1 MTKAVETRETDGP
14 KQEGGGTLYRTLWRW
29 HFYAGLICIP
39 FVIWLAVT
47 GSVYLFRP
55 QIEAWFDRDV
65 AVLERTGQPATQ
77 QAVVD
82 AALATRPGSSL
93 AGIVLPEHP
102 DQAARVLISGDGART
117 RVY

>member
-1 MTKAVETRETDGP
+1 MTRAVEARETDG
-14 KQEGGGTLYRTLWRW
+14 KGALYRTLWRW

-65 AVLERTGQPATQ
+65 AVLERTGSPATQ
-77 QAVVD
+77 QQVVD
-82 AALATRPGSSL
+82 AALGARWWRGILDPRFGATPLCCSKPAAST
-93 AGIVLPEHP
+93 
-102 DQAARVLISGDGART
+102 AARQ
-117 RVY
+117 

>member
-14 KQEGGGTLYRTLWRW
+14 IQERGGALYRTLWRW

-55 QIEAWFDRDV
+55 QIEAWFDSDV
-65 AVLERTGQPATQ
+65 AVLER
-77 QAVVD
+77 
-82 AALATRPGSSL
+82 
-93 AGIVLPEHP
+93 LPECLERTSLELG
-102 DQAARVLISGDGART
+102 QLIEEQDPVVRQ
-117 RVY
+117 